1 MSKYH
6 CEKGELSAPLRS
18 DRVEKM
24 KRYASFSCRPCGDIS
39 VLDKG
44 ILIRRDD
51 LMNVMFHCENG
62 ELSAPL
68 RSDRVEKMKG
78 YTFFSC
84 RPSGD
89 ISVLDKGRK
98 VVGMSVV
105 KMDTFQIDFVEIPP
119 CS

>member
-1 MSKYH
+1 MFHS
-6 CEKGELSAPLRS
+6 ENGELSTALRS

-44 ILIRRDD
+44 TLIRRDD
-51 LMNVMFHCENG
+51 LMNVMFHSENG
-62 ELSAPL
+62 ELSTAL
-68 RSDRVEKMKG
+68 RSDRVEKMKR
-78 YTFFSC
+78 YASFSC
-84 RPSGD
+84 RPCGD